1 MRRLTCVRLAI
12 LGALSILLAGTM
24 AAYATAN
31 TVPQTRMDL
40 DTVAINANALKPS
53 ACSALNLANI
63 VTGSGT
69 LNGSGVNDLILAS
82 AGVDTLNGAGGT
94 DCLVAGSGN
103 DTLSGGAGAD
113 ILLGGDGDDNL
124 LGNGGVDTLYGEGG
138 NDSLYG
144 GAGNDTCDGGSGT
157 DTATNCETSVNIP

>member
-1 MRRLTCVRLAI
+1 MKPSGWIRLAG
-12 LGALSILLAGTM
+12 LGSLSILLAGTM

-53 ACSALNLANI
+53 ACSALNLSNI

-82 AGVDTLNGAGGT
+82 AGVDTLNGAGGA
-94 DCLVAGSGN
+94 DCLVAGSGA
-103 DTLSGGAGAD
+103 DSLSGGAGTD
-113 ILLGGDGDDNL
+113 ILLGGDGNDNL
-124 LGNGGVDTLYGEGG
+124 LGNGGADRLYGEGG
-138 NDSLYG
+138 DDSLNG

-157 DTATNCETSVNIP
+157 DTATNCETPVNIP

>member
-1 MRRLTCVRLAI
+1 MRRLTWVRLAL

-53 ACSALNLANI
+53 ACSALNLTNI

-69 LNGSGVNDLILAS
+69 LNGSGANDLILAS
-82 AGVDTLNGAGGT
+82 AGVDTLNGGAGA

-103 DTLSGGAGAD
+103 DTLTGNGGVD
-113 ILLGGDGDDNL
+113 ILLGGDGNDNL
-124 LGNGGVDTLYGEGG
+124 RGSGGADTLYGEGG
-138 NDSLYG
+138 NDSLNG

-157 DTATNCETSVNIP
+157 DTVTNCETLVNIP